1 MTPENRQELKW
12 IQESKRDP
20 EAFEPLFNKYHHPI
34 FNYIL
39 RRTCRE
45 ALAKDLT
52 ASTFM
57 KALDHI
63 HQFQWK
69 GIPFSAWLYRI
80 ATNEINQY
88 FRKHRRTVTL
98 TDEHIRSMQSDSHT
112 DDALMEAEANL
123 EKQKK
128 SRKVYQALIQLKM
141 KYQDVLTLRYYE
153 DLSVK
158 ETAEILRIP
167 ENTVKTHI
175 RRGLQ
180 QLKKLL

>member
-1 MTPENRQELKW
+1 MTPENQQELKW

-20 EAFEPLFNKYHHPI
+20 EAFEPLFNKYQNAI

-57 KALDHI
+57 KALNNI
-63 HQFQWK
+63 HQFQWR

-80 ATNEINQY
+80 ATNEINQH
-88 FRKHRRTVTL
+88 FRKHRKTVHL
-98 TDEHIRSMQSDSHT
+98 TDAHIETIQSDSKT
-112 DDALMEAEANL
+112 DDALMDSEARTERRN
-123 EKQKK
+123 Q
-128 SRKVYQALIQLKM
+128 SRKVYDALTRLKK

-153 DLSVK
+153 DLSIK
-158 ETAEILRIP
+158 EIAKILGIP
-167 ENTVKTHI
+167 ENTVKTHT

>member
-1 MTPENRQELKW
+1 MTAENRQELEW
-12 IQESKRDP
+12 IQESKRHP
-20 EAFEPLFNKYHHPI
+20 EAFEPLFSKYQNSI

-39 RRTCRE
+39 RRTCNM
-45 ALAKDLT
+45 ALSKDLT

-57 KALDHI
+57 KALEHI

-88 FRKHRRTVTL
+88 FRKHRKTVPL
-98 TDEHIRSMQSDSHT
+98 TDELVGNLQSDSKT
-112 DDALMEAEANL
+112 DAALLDAE
-123 EKQKK
+123 EKEQGRNR
-128 SRKVYQALIQLKM
+128 SRIVYKALIRLKK

-153 DLSVK
+153 DLSIR
-158 ETAEILRIP
+158 EISGILDIP
-167 ENTVKTHI
+167 ENTVKTHM

-180 QLKKLL
+180 QLKKLI

>member
-12 IQESKRDP
+12 IQEAKRNP
-20 EAFEPLFNKYHHPI
+20 AAFEPLFNKYQNAI
-34 FNYIL
+34 FNYML

-57 KALDHI
+57 KALNKI
-63 HQFQWK
+63 HQFKWK

-88 FRKHRRTVTL
+88 FRKNRKTVHV
-98 TDEHIRSMQSDSHT
+98 TDEHIDTIKSDSNT
-112 DDALMEAEANL
+112 DDALMEAEAKK
-123 EKQKK
+123 EQKQE
-128 SRKVYQALIQLKM
+128 SRKVYKALTQLKK

-158 ETAEILRIP
+158 EIAEILDIP
-167 ENTVKTHI
+167 ENTVKTHT

>member
-1 MTPENRQELKW
+1 MMHDIRQELKW
-12 IQESKRDP
+12 IQDSKRNP
-20 EAFEPLFNKYHHPI
+20 EAFEPLFNKYYHAI

-57 KALDHI
+57 KALNHI

-69 GIPFSAWLYRI
+69 GLPFSAWLYRI

-88 FRKHRRTVTL
+88 FRKHRRTVNL
-98 TDEHIRSMQSDSHT
+98 TDEYLETMKSDSNP
-112 DDALMEAEANL
+112 DDALMEAEANT
-123 EKQKK
+123 EKRKL
-128 SRKVYQALIQLKM
+128 SRKVHTALTQLKK

-158 ETAEILRIP
+158 EIANILDIP
-167 ENTVKTHI
+167 ENTVKTHT